1 MVCFASML
9 LGACATTSHRSDEA
23 KTQDRLHTL
32 ADWMTGSFS
41 SSAQSQADPE
51 YRDIRL
57 RMCRIWSER
66 TDGPWL
72 YVEQA
77 EASAMDKPYRQR
89 IYRLAATGPQGF
101 ESYVYEMPVP
111 LRFAGACG
119 QDAPL
124 ASLTPEALTLKD
136 GCAVH
141 LTYHVCSNFFTGQ
154 TQGQGCAS
162 TLRGAAYA
170 TSEVSITQA
179 GIVSWDRGFDAA
191 GQQVWGATKGG
202 YRFVRDGVQAH

>member
-1 MVCFASML
+1 MQRTAGES
-9 LGACATTSHRSDEA
+9 
-23 KTQDRLHTL
+23 KTGDRLELL
-32 ADWMTGSFS
+32 ADRLSGSFS
-41 SSAQSQADPE
+41 STAQAQADPDF
-51 YRDIRL
+51 RDIRL
-57 RMCRIWSER
+57 RMCRIWPER

-77 EASAMDKPYRQR
+77 EASAMEKPYRQR
-89 IYRLAATGPQGF
+89 VYRLAATGPQAF
-101 ESYVYEMPVP
+101 VSHVYEIPDP
-111 LRFAGACG
+111 SRFVGACG
-119 QDAPL
+119 RD
-124 ASLTPEALTLKD
+124 ASLAGLTPDALTTKD
-136 GCAVH
+136 GCAVF
-141 LTYHVCSNFFTGQ
+141 LTYHVCSDLFTGE
-154 TQGQGCAS
+154 TQGKGCAS